1 MSDATEFRRFLLTAD
16 LPLLMHQARAMRDQ
30 GHGRTQTYSRKV
42 FIPLTKLCR
51 DVCAYCTF
59 AETPRPGQPCYLDQ
73 EAVLAIARAGAKA
86 GCHEALFTL
95 GDKPELRYAAA
106 REELA
111 RMGHETTLSY
121 LAHICALVSAET
133 GLLPHV
139 NAGVMELQDIAA
151 LRKVSVSQGLMLE
164 SASNRLCER
173 GGPHFGS
180 PDKVPAARL
189 DTIRLAGELA
199 VPFTT
204 GILVGIGETR
214 EERIDSLIAIRD
226 LHLKYGH
233 IQEVIVQNFRA
244 KAGTRMATHPEP
256 DFDDF
261 LWTVAVAR
269 LLLGPAMNIQ
279 APPNLSPQGLGQL
292 LDAGIN
298 DWGGISPVTVDH
310 VNPEA
315 AWPQIDS
322 LAEHTAAHGRVLVPR
337 LAVYPPYI
345 VNASEWIDP
354 ALTASLLQASDA
366 ERFARCDAW
375 APGMEA
381 APPAPGRALSTIG
394 PAVAA
399 AVAKALEGKD
409 LDESEVVTLLQARD
423 ADFQHVCSA
432 ADELRRK
439 IHGDVVTYVVNR
451 NINYTNIC
459 SFRCHFCAFA
469 KGKISDGFR
478 GKPYQ
483 LDVAEVVRRAQEA
496 WDRGA
501 TEICLQG
508 GIHPSYTGETYLA
521 FCKGVNQAI
530 PGMHIH
536 AFSPLEIVQG
546 ARTLGM
552 SVKDFLSMLKAHGL
566 RSLPGTAAEILDDS
580 VRAVIC
586 PDKLST
592 QQWLDTIATAHDVGL
607 RTTATIMFG
616 HVEHLVH
623 SARHLL
629 HIRHLQ
635 QTTGGITEFVP
646 LPFVPM
652 EAPIYRN
659 GGSRRG
665 PTFRE
670 AVLMHAVSRL
680 ALYPVIPNIQVSWV
694 KMGPAGVRACLDAG
708 VNDMGGTLMD
718 ESISRAA
725 GSRNG
730 QEVSPATM
738 EQMIRCAGRFP
749 RQRTTLYGEP
759 DIPRQ
764 RTAREAPPLH
774 MPLSGKF
781 HLLPA
786 SIGRADAAESP
797 PNYSQ
802 RMTHVDR

>member
-1 MSDATEFRRFLLTAD
+1 MSDAALRQFLLSAD
-16 LPLLMHQARAMRDQ
+16 LPLLMQQARDQRDL
-30 GHGRTQTYSRKV
+30 GHGGTQTYSRKV

-59 AETPRPGQPCYLDQ
+59 AQTPRSGQPCYLDR

-106 REELA
+106 RDELA
-111 RMGHETTLSY
+111 KLGHESTLSY
-121 LAHICALVSAET
+121 LAEVCELVATET

-139 NAGVMELQDIAA
+139 NAGVMGAADIAR

-164 SASNRLCER
+164 SVSDRLCER

-189 DTIRLAGELA
+189 ETIRLAGELA

-226 LHLKYGH
+226 LHQRYGH
-233 IQEVIVQNFRA
+233 IQEVIIQNFRA
-244 KAGTRMATHPEP
+244 KADTRMARHAEP

-261 LWTVAVAR
+261 LWSVAAAR
-269 LLLGPAMNIQ
+269 LLLGPSMSIQ
-279 APPNLSPQGLGQL
+279 APPNLSPHGLDRL

-298 DWGGISPVTVDH
+298 DWGGISPVTIDH

-315 AWPQIDS
+315 AWPQVSS
-322 LAEHTAAHGRVLVPR
+322 LAEHAAARGRVLVPR
-337 LAVYPPYI
+337 MAVYPDYI
-345 VNASEWIDP
+345 RKASQWIDS
-354 ALTASLLQASDA
+354 ALVGPVLRASDA
-366 ERFARCDAW
+366 EQFARDDAW
-375 APGMEA
+375 APGTDA
-381 APPAPGRALSTIG
+381 APPPPRRALGAVG
-394 PAVAA
+394 PVLAAV
-399 AVAKALEGKD
+399 VAKALEGKD
-409 LDESEVVTLLQARD
+409 LDESEVVSLLHARD
-423 ADFQHVCSA
+423 ADFHHVCSA
-432 ADELRRK
+432 ANELRK
-439 IHGDVVTYVVNR
+439 KTNGDTVTYVVNR

-459 SFRCHFCAFA
+459 SFRCKFCAFA
-469 KGKISDGFR
+469 KGKISEGLR

-483 LDVAEVVRRAQEA
+483 IDVDEVVRRAQEA

-508 GIHPSYTGETYLA
+508 GIHPSYTGDTYLA
-521 FCKGVNQAI
+521 FCRGVRQAI

-546 ARTLGM
+546 ARTLGIP
-552 SVKDFLSMLKAHGL
+552 VKDFLTTLKASGL

-580 VRAVIC
+580 VRSVIC
-586 PDKLST
+586 PDKLNT
-592 QQWLDTIATAHDVGL
+592 QEWLDVVATAHEVGL

-616 HVEHLVH
+616 HIEHSRH

-629 HIRHLQ
+629 RIRRLQ
-635 QTTGGITEFVP
+635 QDTGGITEFVP

-652 EAPIYRN
+652 EAPLFAK
-659 GGSRRG
+659 GGARRG

-670 AVLMHAVSRL
+670 AVLMHAVARL
-680 ALYPVIPNIQVSWV
+680 VLNPVIPNIQVSWV
-694 KMGPAGVRACLDAG
+694 KMGPQGVRACLDAG
-708 VNDMGGTLMD
+708 VNDLGGTLMD

-725 GSRNG
+725 GSKNG
-730 QEVSPATM
+730 QELTPAAM
-738 EQMIRCAGRFP
+738 ERLIQEAGRSP

-759 DIPRQ
+759 DMQRQ
-764 RTAREAPPLH
+764 QLARKAAPLH
-774 MPLSGKF
+774 VPIQVQAHYASPSSGLVKAGE
-781 HLLPA
+781 A
-786 SIGRADAAESP
+786 SQGC
-797 PNYSQ
+797 SQ
-802 RMTHVDR
+802 RMEHVDHG